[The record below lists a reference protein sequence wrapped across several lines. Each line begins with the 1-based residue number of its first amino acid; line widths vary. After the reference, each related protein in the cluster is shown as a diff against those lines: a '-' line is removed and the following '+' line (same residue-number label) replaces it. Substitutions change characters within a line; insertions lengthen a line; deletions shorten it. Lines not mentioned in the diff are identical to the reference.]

1 MVTVAATGPTPVPSR
16 RRRSGPVPTWRL
28 GAAAAVLSVVAA
40 LLPLATPWGVLVVFA
55 ALLVAAGFDWA
66 VAVTP
71 DRIEVTRVLP
81 ASLTLGQHGQVA
93 WEVANPSRR
102 SLRVALADEFPPSLQ
117 ATSRRARLTVP
128 ARGRATATTAVC
140 PLRRGD
146 FSPAE
151 LVVRVEGPLGL
162 VARQGKRTDRG
173 LLRVFPPF
181 RSKQEAELRIDRAR
195 ILEVGLRSAKARGGG
210 TEFEQLRDYS
220 EDDEFRRIDWAAT
233 ARAGRPIVRTYRAE
247 RNQVVI
253 VLLDNGR
260 LMAGRV
266 DEVPR
271 LEHAMDAVMMLTAV
285 ATRLGDRIGLVVFDR
300 RVRAVVPPT
309 QTRAQF
315 GRIVQAMYRLEPELA
330 ESDFRGAFTET
341 LARFRRRALL
351 VILTELADQ
360 AVQETLLRDL
370 PLVARSHLVLIG
382 AVRDPDVQR
391 WAESE
396 PTEAG
401 TAYRKAAA
409 IAALADR
416 RRLVGLLGTMGA
428 TVVDAPPGELAPR
441 LADAYLRVKATGQL

>member
-102 SLRVALADEFPPSLQ
+102 SLRVALADEYPPSLQ

-128 ARGRATATTAVC
+128 GARAGDGDDRGVPIAERGLLPGRVGRA
-140 PLRRGD
+140 RRGSAWPG
-146 FSPAE
+146 SPS
-151 LVVRVEGPLGL
+151 
-162 VARQGKRTDRG
+162 GKRTDRG

-266 DEVPR
+266 DGVPR

-285 ATRLGDRIGLVVFDR
+285 ATRLGDRAGLVVFDR
-300 RVRAVVPPT
+300 RVRAVVP
-309 QTRAQF
+309 
-315 GRIVQAMYRLEPELA
+315 
-330 ESDFRGAFTET
+330 
-341 LARFRRRALL
+341 RRRPGPSSAGSCRPCTGWNPSWPRA
-351 VILTELADQ
+351 ISAGHSP
-360 AVQETLLRDL
+360 R
-370 PLVARSHLVLIG
+370 
-382 AVRDPDVQR
+382 R
-391 WAESE
+391 W
-396 PTEAG
+396 PVFAG
-401 TAYRKAAA
+401 
-409 IAALADR
+409 
-416 RRLVGLLGTMGA
+416 G
-428 TVVDAPPGELAPR
+428 PCW
-441 LADAYLRVKATGQL
+441 

>member
-1 MVTVAATGPTPVPSR
+1 M
-16 RRRSGPVPTWRL
+16 
-28 GAAAAVLSVVAA
+28 
-40 LLPLATPWGVLVVFA
+40 
-55 ALLVAAGFDWA
+55 
-66 VAVTP
+66 
-71 DRIEVTRVLP
+71 
-81 ASLTLGQHGQVA
+81 
-93 WEVANPSRR
+93 
-102 SLRVALADEFPPSLQ
+102 
-117 ATSRRARLTVP
+117 
-128 ARGRATATTAVC
+128 
-140 PLRRGD
+140 
-146 FSPAE
+146 
-151 LVVRVEGPLGL
+151 
-162 VARQGKRTDRG
+162 
-173 LLRVFPPF
+173 
-181 RSKQEAELRIDRAR
+181 
-195 ILEVGLRSAKARGGG
+195 
-210 TEFEQLRDYS
+210 
-220 EDDEFRRIDWAAT
+220 
-233 ARAGRPIVRTYRAE
+233 
-247 RNQVVI
+247 I